1 MIVDADIDSDTLNF
15 LPRDLLVVCVLGDID
30 LDVDDRLIPW
40 GYGVVIADKDLPY
53 YSAVLTGLVLF
64 NTDQLKGFTHSL
76 DLCEEPLAL
85 LLKVFTI

>member
-15 LPRDLLVVCVLGDID
+15 LPRALLVVCVLGDID
-30 LDVDDRLIPW
+30 LDVDDRLITW
-40 GYGVVIADKDLPY
+40 GDGLVIADKALPY

-64 NTDQLKGFTHSL
+64 NTDQPKVFTRSPNF
-76 DLCEEPLAL
+76 CEEPLAL